1 MEVTLDLAALVSAL
15 AWPAVIG
22 FVVWRYREPL
32 SEFLREAPRRVR
44 SISAAGVS
52 IELAE
57 TEPRAL
63 LSLQDVKV
71 DLRRAGTSG
80 DVNDSTLRSFYAQIE
95 DPSRIDHAVV
105 DLGYGSDWLSSRLF
119 ILSVVLRRMRGLQAF
134 VFVESVENSR
144 RHFLGVCDSRQL
156 RWRLASRWPR
166 YESGLAAAELHVW
179 GHPYDDVSG
188 LLIPWKQLPGGQQME
203 IPAFREWADIADAE
217 GRIVTRDWPNPEP
230 AAQLLRSFLDAVQRP
245 AVPAPPSSG
254 WQVLPSDAGVAE
266 YSEWLTGALV
276 DDVLR
281 ESLDKRSIPLHAWQG
296 WTDEIRARAV
306 LEHESRWVAVTR
318 DEGVFDHLIDRAQ
331 ILEQLGRHAR
341 SAN

>member
-95 DPSRIDHAVV
+95 DSSRIDHAVV

-119 ILSVVLRRMRGLQAF
+119 ILSVILRRMRGLQAF
-134 VFVESVENSR
+134 VFVQSVENSR
-144 RHFLGVCDSRQL
+144 RHFLGVCDSRHL

-188 LLIPWKQLPGGQQME
+188 LVIPLKQMPGGSRWRSPPSGSGPTSQTPRDE
-203 IPAFREWADIADAE
+203 SSRAI
-217 GRIVTRDWPNPEP
+217 GRTRSRPPNCFG
-230 AAQLLRSFLDAVQRP
+230 RFST
-245 AVPAPPSSG
+245 PSSG
-254 WQVLPSDAGVAE
+254 PPCRPLPLPSG
-266 YSEWLTGALV
+266 
-276 DDVLR
+276 
-281 ESLDKRSIPLHAWQG
+281 
-296 WTDEIRARAV
+296 RAFPPMQR
-306 LEHESRWVAVTR
+306 LPNTP
-318 DEGVFDHLIDRAQ
+318 
-331 ILEQLGRHAR
+331 
-341 SAN
+341 